1 MSCHRVPIPAAGW
14 QRWEAELGAGRL
26 LGPEGFI
33 AAGPREHTAAAME
46 AAGAAFSWLD
56 RREIAARIPF
66 VAAPW
71 EHGVLDPLGGSL
83 RIRRALT
90 ALARRVDIHRAE
102 VASVAGDGPVTLAD
116 GTVVRRG
123 RGVRP
128 SRPSPPSS
136 SHGARTV
143 TQSTWPTGETT
154 GRARTVQRGLSQP
167 VAEQR
172 CELHEVAASDE
183 LPRT

>member
-14 QRWEAELGAGRL
+14 QRWEAELGAGRR
-26 LGPEGFI
+26 LGPEGSI
-33 AAGPREHTAAAME
+33 AAGPREHTAAAMEE

-71 EHGVLDPLGGSL
+71 EHGVLDPLGGGL

-102 VASVAGDGPVTLAD
+102 VA
-116 GTVVRRG
+116 
-123 RGVRP
+123 
-128 SRPSPPSS
+128 
-136 SHGARTV
+136 
-143 TQSTWPTGETT
+143 
-154 GRARTVQRGLSQP
+154 
-167 VAEQR
+167 
-172 CELHEVAASDE
+172 C
-183 LPRT
+183 